1 MATKDEL
8 TNVLDMQQKIY
19 RDAVTMLFSSVTQ
32 RVDDQCKML
41 QELKSS
47 LEFSQTDISC
57 LKQELAVARNQIED
71 SKRIISDQSKTI
83 TALQT
88 KVDKLES
95 YSRRKNI
102 RIDGL
107 TELTNENYQQTQE
120 KVDKLLKEKLQLQN
134 IKIEIAHRLPKS
146 NLVAGTQPRT
156 IIAKLTSTADKDETM
171 KNKHKLKGTGIYVN
185 EDLSE
190 GVMRTRQEK
199 LPELQ
204 AARNS
209 GKIAYFRRDRLI
221 IKERSHD
228 RLTEQS
234 STFTSKMEPRAP
246 PPPNVLTL
254 IQTFTPSTNNEP
266 APAAR
271 QPDLENTE
279 NSMEQNQTD
288 SNNSKPKQQRKSNR
302 NK

>member
-102 RIDGL
+102 
-107 TELTNENYQQTQE
+107 
-120 KVDKLLKEKLQLQN
+120 
-134 IKIEIAHRLPKS
+134 
-146 NLVAGTQPRT
+146 
-156 IIAKLTSTADKDETM
+156 
-171 KNKHKLKGTGIYVN
+171 KN
-185 EDLSE
+185 
-190 GVMRTRQEK
+190 
-199 LPELQ
+199 
-204 AARNS
+204 
-209 GKIAYFRRDRLI
+209 
-221 IKERSHD
+221 
-228 RLTEQS
+228 
-234 STFTSKMEPRAP
+234 
-246 PPPNVLTL
+246 
-254 IQTFTPSTNNEP
+254 
-266 APAAR
+266 
-271 QPDLENTE
+271 
-279 NSMEQNQTD
+279 
-288 SNNSKPKQQRKSNR
+288 
-302 NK
+302 